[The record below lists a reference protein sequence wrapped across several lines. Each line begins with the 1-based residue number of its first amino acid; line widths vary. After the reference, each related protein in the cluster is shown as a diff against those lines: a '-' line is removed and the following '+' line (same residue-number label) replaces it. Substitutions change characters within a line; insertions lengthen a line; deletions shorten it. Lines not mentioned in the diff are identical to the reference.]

1 MARSRPA
8 RRALASRFRPSQSG
22 PSSVSKT
29 KMLAMVRSMDWRRVA
44 RALQENT
51 DLLKHR
57 DAKGRNWLHLCCGVD
72 IGSNQR
78 KATDSMKT
86 AEVLVDIGLPINQE
100 AFAEGKWK
108 ATPLW
113 FAIARGRN
121 LPLAEY
127 LLKRGSNPNY
137 CLWAAAFNRDIP
149 AIRLLVHHGAD
160 VNDSSVDNLAENE
173 SPFLGAIKWSHFE
186 AAEELLKLGADVNY
200 QDRNGMTA
208 LHYML
213 KKGSDKR
220 FFPMLIAHGARGDLK
235 NSQGVCAAELMR
247 KKRDGDFREMAEQ
260 LRTSWGMTSV
270 E

>member
-8 RRALASRFRPSQSG
+8 GRALASQSG
-22 PSSVSKT
+22 PSHSGQGLVSKP
-29 KMLAMVRSMDWRRVA
+29 KMLAMVRSMDSKGVA
-44 RALQENT
+44 RAVKENPELLQ
-51 DLLKHR
+51 HR
-57 DAKGRNWLHLCCGVD
+57 DTRGRNWLHLCCGVD
-72 IGSNQR
+72 IGADHR
-78 KATDSMKT
+78 KAADSIRT
-86 AEVLVDIGLPINQE
+86 AEVLIDGGLPINQE
-100 AFAEGKWK
+100 AFTEGKWK

-121 LPLAEY
+121 LLLAEY

-149 AIRLLVHHGAD
+149 AIRLLVGHGAD
-160 VNDSSVDNLAENE
+160 VNDSSVDDLAENE

-200 QDRNGMTA
+200 QDRKGMTA
-208 LHYML
+208 PHYML

-247 KKRDGDFREMAEQ
+247 KKRDADFRKMAEQ
-260 LRTSWGMTSV
+260 LGTQ